1 MVTNPA
7 LDRQPPTIT
16 KECPQSFK
24 ELRETF
30 NLKDS
35 YRLLHNNLKIF
46 TRRQGHRQSRLN
58 RFYIDQSITPKQEC
72 NIPIAISDHD
82 AVILQLETKNLLK
95 PGKGIWKNNASIYS
109 DEHFCY
115 YLLSKWQLWQTLY
128 PTIYQNKVTWW
139 LDMKTRIK
147 DLKIEFSKNGVFEN
161 QLRQRELEQNF

>member
-46 TRRQGHRQSRLN
+46 TRQGHRQSRLN

-82 AVILQLETKNLLK
+82 AVILQLETKNLLN
-95 PGKGIWKNNASIYS
+95 PGKGFWKNNVSIYS
-109 DEHFCY
+109 DEQFCN
-115 YLLSKWQLWQTLY
+115 YLLSKWQLWQILY
-128 PTIYQNKVTWW
+128 PTLYQNKVTWW

-147 DLKIEFSKNGVFEN
+147 DLNIEFSKNRVLKIN
-161 QLRQRELEQNF
+161 YAK